1 MIVPVWESYDPAPE
15 EVTVL
20 MDPGMAFGTGTHETT
35 RLCAEL
41 LENYVKD
48 GSTVLD
54 VGCGSGILAIC
65 ASKLGAAEC
74 FACDIDPVAV
84 RIAGENA
91 EVNGTT
97 NVTCAV
103 SDLLK
108 GVPDKKYA
116 VCVANIVAD
125 VIIRMAPDIGAYMAE
140 SGVLI
145 VSGIIE
151 ERAEEVVSVLRENGF
166 TVEDFRRENGWYAGV
181 VKK

>member
-1 MIVPVWESYDPAPE
+1 M
-15 EVTVL
+15 L
-20 MDPGMAFGTGTHETT
+20 
-35 RLCAEL
+35 RR
-41 LENYVKD
+41 
-48 GSTVLD
+48 
-54 VGCGSGILAIC
+54 
-65 ASKLGAAEC
+65 
-74 FACDIDPVAV
+74 DIDPVAV

-91 EVNGTT
+91 EVNGTA

-108 GVPDKKYA
+108 DVPDKKYD

-151 ERAEEVVSVLRENGF
+151 ERAEEVVSVLHANGF
-166 TVEDFRRENGWYAGV
+166 TVGDFRRENGWYAGV

>member
-1 MIVPVWESYDPAPE
+1 
-15 EVTVL
+15 

-65 ASKLGAAEC
+65 ASKLGASEC

-91 EVNGTT
+91 EVNGTA
-97 NVTCAV
+97 NVKCAV

-108 GVPDKKYA
+108 DVPDRKYD

-125 VIIRMAPDIGAYMAE
+125 VIIRMAPDIGRYMAE
-140 SGVLI
+140 DGVLI

-151 ERAEEVVSVLRENGF
+151 ERAEEVVSVLSDNGF
-166 TVEDFRRENGWYAGV
+166 TVADFRRENGWYAGV
-181 VKK
+181 VRK